1 MTLSP
6 IDREALERSIV
17 IARRDPA
24 YAKSI
29 DSKLAAGDDWFDVA
43 VGASYHVQ
51 MLISIWPL
59 GRARLFLLTSR
70 TPRRDEVAAELLD
83 RLIKC
88 GISRFE
94 PDPLEALKER
104 EIGPPRTPPIRIP
117 IY

>member
-1 MTLSP
+1 MITLSP

-51 MLISIWPL
+51 MLSLHLAPWQSPPVFAHIEIPSQ
-59 GRARLFLLTSR
+59 GRSCRRAAR
-70 TPRRDEVAAELLD
+70 PADQMRD
-83 RLIKC
+83 
-88 GISRFE
+88 
-94 PDPLEALKER
+94 LK
-104 EIGPPRTPPIRIP
+104 I
-117 IY
+117 

>member
-29 DSKLAAGDDWFDVA
+29 DSKLADGADWFDVA
-43 VGASYHVQ
+43 VGASFH
-51 MLISIWPL
+51 IES
-59 GRARLFLLTSR
+59 
-70 TPRRDEVAAELLD
+70 PRRDEVAAELLD
-83 RLIKC
+83 RLLKC